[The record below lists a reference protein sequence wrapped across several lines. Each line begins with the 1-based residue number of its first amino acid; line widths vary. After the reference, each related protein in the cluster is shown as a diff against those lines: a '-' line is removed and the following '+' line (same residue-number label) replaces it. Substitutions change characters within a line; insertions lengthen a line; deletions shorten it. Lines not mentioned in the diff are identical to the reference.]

1 MNSDYNKVKNK
12 LSSISTS
19 ISSVLIIFLQYV
31 PCTGIWFGI
40 MSVPLVAY
48 ISLFFSNPNI
58 LLVDIQFLMQS
69 YGFYIVIFGFILFIY
84 TVVYQLTHRKQLMR
98 TGPYRY
104 IRHPQYLAFII
115 MTLGMTLVA
124 FQTSPIFEFPLY
136 NVDGH
141 TILFLIW
148 IGEVLAYIFLGKIEE
163 LALKAKYGDE
173 FLEYAND
180 ISFMI
185 PFFKINRINLNKK
198 EVGI

>member
-1 MNSDYNKVKNK
+1 MNRDYKKVKNK

-48 ISLFFSNPNI
+48 ISFFFSDPYI
-58 LLVDIQFLMQS
+58 LIGDIQFLTGS
-69 YGFYIVIFGFILFIY
+69 YGFYIVLFGFIFFIY

-104 IRHPQYLAFII
+104 VRHPQYLAFII

-148 IGEVLAYIFLGKIEE
+148 IGEVLAYLLLGKIEE
-163 LALKAKYGDE
+163 IALKAKYGDK
-173 FLEYAND
+173 FLEYRNRVA
-180 ISFMI
+180 FMV
-185 PFFKINRINLNKK
+185 PFLKIQGNKTNRA
-198 EVGI
+198 